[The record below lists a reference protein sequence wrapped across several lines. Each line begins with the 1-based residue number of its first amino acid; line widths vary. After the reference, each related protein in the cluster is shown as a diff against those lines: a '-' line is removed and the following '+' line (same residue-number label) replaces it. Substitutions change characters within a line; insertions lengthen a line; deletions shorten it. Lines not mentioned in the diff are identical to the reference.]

1 MNPLFKQFVVGLA
14 SILLAST
21 APLQAQTTKT
31 PSATP
36 QLLVLGDSLSA
47 EYGLPRGSGWVGLL
61 QNQLR
66 KDGSVWQ
73 VANAS
78 ISGETTAGGL
88 SRLPDLL
95 KRIKPRLVIIELG
108 ANDALRG
115 LSLSS
120 TQKNLKEMIVMSKKS
135 GAEVL
140 LLGMQIP
147 PNYGQE
153 YTKQFARLFVTLSQ
167 SEQVP
172 LLPFFLEG
180 VATRPELFQAD
191 RIHPNEQA
199 QPILFNNVWKALEP
213 YRELLKTN

>member
-1 MNPLFKQFVVGLA
+1 MC
-14 SILLAST
+14 IR
-21 APLQAQTTKT
+21 
-31 PSATP
+31 
-36 QLLVLGDSLSA
+36 D
-47 EYGLPRGSGWVGLL
+47 R
-61 QNQLR
+61 
-66 KDGSVWQ
+66 
-73 VANAS
+73 
-78 ISGETTAGGL
+78 
-88 SRLPDLL
+88 
-95 KRIKPRLVIIELG
+95 G

-115 LSLSS
+115 LSLTAS
-120 TQKNLKEMIVMSKKS
+120 QKNLKEMIVMSKKS

-153 YTKQFARLFVTLSQ
+153 YTKQFARLYVTLSQ

-199 QPILFNNVWKALEP
+199 QPILFGSVWKAMEP
-213 YRELLKTN
+213 FREMLKN

>member
-1 MNPLFKQFVVGLA
+1 MTSTPLL
-14 SILLAST
+14 
-21 APLQAQTTKT
+21 AQTTKAL
-31 PSATP
+31 PSSP

-47 EYGLPRGSGWVGLL
+47 EYGLPRGSGWVQLL
-61 QNQLR
+61 SNQLR
-66 KDGSVWQ
+66 KDGSPWQ
-73 VANAS
+73 IMNAS

-95 KRIKPRLVIIELG
+95 KRVKPRLVIIELG

-115 LSLSS
+115 LSLAA
-120 TQKNLKEMIVMSKKS
+120 TQKNLREMIVLSKKS

-167 SEQVP
+167 AEQVP

-199 QPILFNNVWKALEP
+199 QPIMFGNVWKALEP
-213 YRELLKTN
+213 FRELLKTN

>member
-1 MNPLFKQFVVGLA
+1 MLA
-14 SILLAST
+14 QLN
-21 APLQAQTTKT
+21 KT
-31 PSATP
+31 PGSTP

-47 EYGLPRGSGWVGLL
+47 EYGLPRGTGWVQLL
-61 QNQLR
+61 NQQLR
-66 KDGSVWQ
+66 KEGSPWQ
-73 VANAS
+73 IANAS

-88 SRLPDLL
+88 SRLPELL
-95 KRIKPRLVIIELG
+95 RRIKPRLVIIELG

-115 LSLSS
+115 LSLAA
-120 TQKNLKEMIVMSKKS
+120 TQKNLKEMIVQSKQS

-140 LLGMQIP
+140 LIGMQIP
-147 PNYGQE
+147 PNYGQD
-153 YTKQFARLFVTLSQ
+153 YTRQFARLFVTLAQ

-199 QPILFNNVWKALEP
+199 QSIMFGNVWKALEP
-213 YRELLKTN
+213 YKELLKAN